1 MCFLSDEMHLPN
13 FEGCHATINF
23 IKIIDKTFDI
33 LNSRVPWAFGYKAP
47 LKLEN
52 ESTWRPFLTDVIDYL
67 ANLTDVGGKHLW
79 KTPKKTP
86 FLGFITSIKSFISM
100 FDYWVRERNYLKY
113 LLT

>member
-79 KTPKKTP
+79 KTPKKRL
-86 FLGFITSIKSFISM
+86 FWDLSH
-100 FDYWVRERNYLKY
+100 R
-113 LLT
+113 